1 MLKKV
6 KKMAYGGLAGQTDLP
21 GAASG
26 TPQSA
31 FAQPAGQPVPPTA
44 NQGLNL
50 GAASNAPVV
59 NVQTQ
64 NPSNPNT
71 GGGPM
76 SYPAPP
82 QTQANLP
89 GVGHKKGGAIKAKK
103 MAKGGYVRAADGA
116 AKRGRTKGRTL

>member
-21 GAASG
+21 SAASG

-50 GAASNAPVV
+50 GTTPNAPVI

-64 NPSNPNT
+64 NPNT

-116 AKRGRTKGRTL
+116 AKRGKTKGRTL